1 MSSFKPEPG
10 KEDSAKAVA
19 TAYRERKVARM
30 IANGMSEA
38 VARNTLANAV
48 AARAQ
53 KREER
58 RLRGLHI
65 REEG

>member
-10 KEDSAKAVA
+10 KADSARAVA
-19 TAYRERKVARM
+19 VAYDERKVARM
-30 IANGMSEA
+30 VAGGMSEA
-38 VARNTLANAV
+38 VARNTLSNAV